1 MSKREDAMTRKNYF
15 SMLVWLVVFVVP
27 LTMGGTERPSQAQDT
42 SHRANISP
50 MVLVMT
56 DKQEYQQDEEIV
68 VTITN
73 NLDTRITTF
82 DQQAFCTIVRLDE
95 RVGEEWKEVRNCL
108 SGAPPRFLTIDAQ
121 AETYVKLPGL
131 SQGVYRASVVFSQGD
146 TFNFGDSYI
155 SSSTPFKVL

>member
-1 MSKREDAMTRKNYF
+1 MTRKNYF
-15 SMLVWLVVFVVP
+15 SVLVWLVVFIVP
-27 LTMGGTERPSQAQDT
+27 LTMYGTERPSQAQDT
-42 SHRANISP
+42 SHRANISS
-50 MVLVMT
+50 MVLVIT
-56 DKQEYQQDEEIV
+56 DKQEYQRDEDIV

-82 DQQAFCTIVRLDE
+82 DQQAFCTFVRLDE
-95 RVGEEWKEVRNCL
+95 RVGEKWKEVRNCL
-108 SGAPPRFLTIDAQ
+108 SGAPPRFLTLDTQ
-121 AETYVKLPGL
+121 AETNVKLPGL